1 MLGEQVSPGGGSV
14 SQIDF
19 TRLHSAD
26 AEQSVLGALM
36 IPGSDAVDRIGK
48 LRPGHFFTEAHRVI
62 FAEIVSMA
70 AQGLAVDPVT
80 VAERLDSA
88 GLSDNTGGLAYLGEL
103 AMNTPSAANAGRYAQ
118 AVVDKALERE
128 LVAASDRIQAIAA
141 GVGQTKDKLAAAQS
155 EIMAITEGAEPKKPK
170 LIREVLIQT
179 VATIERRGDG
189 TDNAMPT
196 GFSALDAKLS
206 GGFRRGNL
214 VIIAGRPGM
223 GKTALAAGIAFNA
236 ASSNVPT
243 LFLSMEMGDTEL
255 ADRLIAIAGRVPLDD
270 ILAGNMSGDAGDRI
284 MAGTARLHELP
295 LLIDEQGGLT
305 FFDIASKA
313 RSVKRQH
320 GLGLLVIDYI
330 QLASGE
336 GDTRNSQ
343 IEGITRGLK
352 ALAKELQTPIV
363 ALSQLSRNCETRPN
377 KRPMLS
383 DLRESGA
390 IEQDADAVL
399 MCYREDYYHPDSPD
413 AGTAEIIVAKNRQG
427 ATGMARLSYIANQT
441 RFETLD
447 REWRPAA
454 VDRPFAQKK
463 RKGF

>member
-1 MLGEQVSPGGGSV
+1 
-14 SQIDF
+14 
-19 TRLHSAD
+19 
-26 AEQSVLGALM
+26 
-36 IPGSDAVDRIGK
+36 
-48 LRPGHFFTEAHRVI
+48 
-62 FAEIVSMA
+62 
-70 AQGLAVDPVT
+70 
-80 VAERLDSA
+80 
-88 GLSDNTGGLAYLGEL
+88 
-103 AMNTPSAANAGRYAQ
+103 
-118 AVVDKALERE
+118 
-128 LVAASDRIQAIAA
+128 
-141 GVGQTKDKLAAAQS
+141 
-155 EIMAITEGAEPKKPK
+155 
-170 LIREVLIQT
+170 
-179 VATIERRGDG
+179 
-189 TDNAMPT
+189 MPT

-399 MCYREDYYHPDSPD
+399 MRYREDYYHPDSPD

-447 REWRPAA
+447 LDWRPAA

-463 RKGF
+463 RRGF